1 MKLRNFFAAALICAV
16 FAAAVYAAESPEALY
31 NRANEQA
38 AIGDSAAAIDL
49 FYRVIEDYPK
59 FTYAADAMYRL
70 GNLLYR
76 TERYEE
82 SERVFNA
89 LAGKFKNYKHLDKV
103 YEKLIHIYVE
113 VYPDNAKADA
123 IRDRYKKRFGI
134 TPVLTAIDKTLTIL
148 KSDEQQGA
156 KILAL
161 DAHLITAGRVSVVS
175 RLEKEVFPLRNY
187 ILAEAYSAD
196 RKYMVKKDG
205 GKKQKNLVIYNAAGK
220 KVKVIKQSAG
230 GQAPQWSWDGRYIGY
245 TILTKNV
252 RKIMVYDVKKNK
264 VRKLFSGK
272 NVEPML
278 LFSPEGGKIVFI
290 YNGNPWIM
298 EKTGNNISFLGTVK
312 LKKVVMAAWSQYGEK
327 LIFMQDGRSD
337 FNLIV
342 LERKRLLMGG
352 K

>member
-1 MKLRNFFAAALICAV
+1 MKLRKIL
-16 FAAAVYAAESPEALY
+16 AAAVIGLVFASVIYAAESPEAVY

-38 AIGDSAAAIDL
+38 AIGDFATAIDL

-82 SERVFNA
+82 AERVFNA
-89 LAGKFKNYKHLDKV
+89 LAGRYKNYRYMNKV
-103 YEKLIHIYVE
+103 YEKLIHIYAE
-113 VYPDNAKADA
+113 VYPNDAKANA
-123 IRDRYKKRFGI
+123 IRDKYKKQFGT

-161 DAHLITAGRVSVVS
+161 DAHLITAGKESSVAH
-175 RLEKEVFPLRNY
+175 LEKEVFPVRNY
-187 ILAEAYSAD
+187 ILDEVYSAN
-196 RKYMVKKDG
+196 RELVVKKE
-205 GKKQKNLVIYNAAGK
+205 GKKKVLAVYNVAGK
-220 KVKVIKQSAG
+220 KIKTIKESAG
-230 GQAPQWSWDGRYIGY
+230 AQAPQWSWDGKYIIY
-245 TILTKNV
+245 TILSKKV
-252 RKIMVYDVKKNK
+252 RKIMIYDVQKNK
-264 VRKLFSGK
+264 VKKLFSGK

-278 LFSPEGGKIVFI
+278 LFSPDGGKIVFI

-298 EKTGNNISFLGTVK
+298 ENTGNNISFLGKMK

-327 LIFMQDGRSD
+327 LIFMQDGRTD
-337 FNLIV
+337 FNLID